1 MATSGNKGAS
11 VLQSWV
17 TPAFAREVRE
27 LADEQGRSVSNL
39 IKFALRTQLSE
50 TPPTDSGESTAPGG
64 LNEEPYAGQ
73 VSTRRGAD
81 PKERSDRGI
90 PGSKGNANR
99 G

>member
-27 LADEQGRSVSNL
+27 LADEQGRWVSNL
-39 IKFALRTQLSE
+39 IRSSALRTQLSE

-73 VSTRRGAD
+73 VSTRRGA
-81 PKERSDRGI
+81 ESQGEE
-90 PGSKGNANR
+90 
-99 G
+99 